1 MVGFRT
7 HNLRSI
13 CHRLQ
18 ITDYSTVSEKGKEVI
33 SNSENQENKKQE
45 NTSKESDSAITEVD
59 LDDLS

>member
-18 ITDYSTVSEKGKEVI
+18 ITVSEKGKEARSEKNDEGHVFVI
-33 SNSENQENKKQE
+33 ELRNHSSQYK
-45 NTSKESDSAITEVD
+45 
-59 LDDLS
+59 